1 MKKYLIDNV
10 CMDDFL
16 AMYCEGKT
24 FLWNAFFGWRKT
36 VYSKNGQKWL
46 RSYYIVPERI
56 YQMAKRSA
64 EVWDDYKVL
73 GGN

>member
-1 MKKYLIDNV
+1 MKKYLIDND
-10 CMDDFL
+10 CMADFL
-16 AMYCEGKT
+16 EMYCEGKT
-24 FLWNAFFGWRKT
+24 FLWNVFFGWRET
-36 VYSKNGQKWL
+36 VYSKDGQE
-46 RSYYIVPERI
+46 RRYYIVPERI

>member
-1 MKKYLIDNV
+1 MKKYLIDNG
-10 CMDDFL
+10 CMEDFL
-16 AMYCEGKT
+16 EMYCEGKT

-36 VYSKNGQKWL
+36 VFSKDDQKC
-46 RSYYIVPERI
+46 SYYIVPERI

>member
-36 VYSKNGQKWL
+36 VYSKDGQEWS